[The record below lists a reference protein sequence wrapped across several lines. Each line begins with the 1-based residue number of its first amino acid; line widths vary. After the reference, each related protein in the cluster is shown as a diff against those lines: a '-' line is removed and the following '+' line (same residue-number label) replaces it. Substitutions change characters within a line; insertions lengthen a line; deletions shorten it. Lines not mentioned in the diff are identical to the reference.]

1 MKSRY
6 TLLFLVLTI
15 LAFLSC
21 QKSPADDNPQS
32 LIAAGSL
39 QHSGSGDCLPS
50 SVQGNYIAGTPL
62 SISSFINV
70 TVNITDTGTYNINS
84 NTLNGYGFSATGN
97 ATTLGIQTIRLT
109 ATGTPAAAGS
119 NAFIIKFGSTQ
130 CSIVVNV
137 LPAATP
143 DAIISAVNC
152 TGAVLAGTYQA
163 GTPTTASNTL
173 QLQVTITSPGA
184 YNINT
189 TLVNGVR
196 FSGSG
201 VLANGT
207 HMVTLSANGGTP
219 VTPGP
224 FAYTVTAG
232 SSTCSLNVFYASAPA
247 PGGEFTWSFKVG
259 TVQYSGACM
268 VSEKID
274 SPASITVWG
283 YHASGAEFSITV
295 ADRTP
300 GAAIVAGVYPGVP
313 AVTPGFP
320 PTGPHTWSF
329 YYSGGSPVYAY
340 YTGYGNNLTTTVTQ
354 VNTVTKIIEG
364 TFSGTVRQNNE
375 ATGPVVTISD
385 GSFKAKIP

>member
-6 TLLFLVLTI
+6 ILLFLLLAVLSI
-15 LAFLSC
+15 ISC
-21 QKSPADDNPQS
+21 QKSPGDDTPQS

-39 QHSGSGDCLPS
+39 QNSGSGECLPS
-50 SVQGNYIAGTPL
+50 SVQGNYIAGTTL
-62 SISSFINV
+62 TTSNFINV
-70 TVNITDTGTYNINS
+70 TVNITETGTYSINTNII
-84 NTLNGYGFSATGN
+84 NGYGFSATGN

-119 NAFIIKFGSTQ
+119 NTFIVKFGTSE
-130 CSIVVNV
+130 CSIGVNV

-173 QLQVTITSPGA
+173 QLQITVTSPGA

-189 TLVNGVR
+189 SLVNGVG

-201 VLANGT
+201 VLAIGT
-207 HMVTLSANGGTP
+207 HMVSLSADGGIP
-219 VTPGP
+219 VTAGT

-232 SSTCSLNVFYASAPA
+232 ASTCNLNIPYAGAPP
-247 PGGEFTWSFKVG
+247 PGGEFTWTYKVG
-259 TVQYSGACM
+259 TVQYSGTCM
-268 VSEKID
+268 VSEKVL

-313 AVTPGFP
+313 AVTPGAP

-329 YYSGGSPVYAY
+329 HYSGGSPVYAY
-340 YTGYGNNLTTTVTQ
+340 YTGFGNNLTTTVTQ

-375 ATGPVVTISD
+375 ETGPIITISE
-385 GSFKAKIP
+385 GSFKARIP